1 MLHLTIDVSE
11 IEAIAA
17 LLRRAALAAPA
28 ATARALNRAGT
39 QSRTA
44 IIDALAGQTGLKKGE
59 IRKAFSF
66 VPASSGRLAVRI
78 VARGPHTS
86 LSRFGARQTAR
97 GVSAAPW
104 AKRRVFPSTFIVAKL
119 GGHVYV
125 RTSRKRFPIKK
136 LYGPAIPNEMV
147 KDAAA
152 QAFHDTAP
160 RVLLKRLE
168 HELGRLLDK
177 R

>member
-1 MLHLTIDVSE
+1 MIKLTINTRD
-11 IEAIAA
+11 IEKIVA
-17 LLRRAALAAPA
+17 LLHRAARAAPG

-44 IIDALAGQTGLKKGE
+44 IIDALVGQTGLKKGE

-86 LSRFGARQTAR
+86 LARFGARRTAR

-104 AKRRVFPSTFIVAKL
+104 GKRRVFPSTFIVAKL
-119 GGHVYV
+119 GGHVFV
-125 RTSRKRFPIKK
+125 RTTAKRFPVKK
-136 LYGPAIPNEMV
+136 LYGPAIPVEMV

-168 HELGRLLDK
+168 HEFGRLFAK